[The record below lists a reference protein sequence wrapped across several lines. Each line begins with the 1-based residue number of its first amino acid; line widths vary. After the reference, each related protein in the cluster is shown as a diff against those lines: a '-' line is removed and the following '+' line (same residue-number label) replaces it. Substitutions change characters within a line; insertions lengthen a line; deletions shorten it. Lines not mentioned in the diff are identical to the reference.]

1 MEKICDYCGVKY
13 DDGLSVC
20 PSCGAPNNFVRH
32 GDGVPRTIE
41 ELKQWYKDANLPPEE
56 TTRFFIGRNYTER
69 CAFGIYKDEQ
79 TGDFVVYKNKDNG
92 QRAIRYQGK
101 DEAYAVNE
109 LYLRLKEEILNQKA
123 HQGMRFGGNPNRKD
137 RVASTPL
144 PVKIVILIFVTIFIV
159 ALPRGINP
167 NGHWGIYQVAAFLLL
182 VKGLFSKR
190 GNSKVFNASVRLT
203 GMLVS
208 ALCTVLCITL
218 VVGLIVGARKAHNG
232 YYTIDD
238 KHYYKKYERW
248 YEYENN
254 DWQKTSK
261 PVVDSNVDLNDYYT
275 GYSYDSSADYS
286 NFSYSDASSWS
297 SSDSWDS
304 SSSWDSGSTDFS
316 SDW

>member
-56 TTRFFIGRNYTER
+56 TTRFFIGRNYIER
-69 CAFGIYKDEQ
+69 CAFGIYKDEN
-79 TGDFVVYKNKDNG
+79 TGDFIVYKNKDTG
-92 QRAIRYQGK
+92 VRAIRYQGK

-109 LYLRLKEEILNQKA
+109 LYLRLKEEITNQKA
-123 HQGMRFGGNPNRKD
+123 HQGMQFGGSPNRRD
-137 RVASTPL
+137 RVASTPF

-167 NGHWGIYQVAAFLLL
+167 NGHWGIYQVATFLLL
-182 VKGLFSKR
+182 VKGLFSKK

-208 ALCTVLCITL
+208 TLCTVLCITL
-218 VVGLIVGARKAHNG
+218 VVGLIVGAIKTNNG

>member
-69 CAFGIYKDEQ
+69 CAFGIYKDEN
-79 TGDFVVYKNKDNG
+79 TGDFIVYKNKDTG
-92 QRAIRYQGK
+92 VRAIRYQGK

-109 LYLRLKEEILNQKA
+109 LYLRLKEEITNQKA
-123 HQGMRFGGNPNRKD
+123 YQGMQFGGSPNRRD
-137 RVASTPL
+137 RVASTPF

-167 NGHWGIYQVAAFLLL
+167 NGHWGIYQVATFLLL
-182 VKGLFSKR
+182 VKGLFSKK
-190 GNSKVFNASVRLT
+190 GTSKVFNASARLT
-203 GMLVS
+203 GMVFS

-218 VVGLIVGARKAHNG
+218 VVGLVIGARKANNG

-238 KHYYKKYERW
+238 KHYYKRFESW
-248 YEYENN
+248 YEYEND
-254 DWQKTSK
+254 DWHSTDK
-261 PVVDSNVDLNDYYT
+261 PVVDNGSTLDSYYT
-275 GYSYDSSADYS
+275 GSSYDSSADYS
-286 NFSYSDASSWS
+286 NFKYSDAGSWS

>member
-69 CAFGIYKDEQ
+69 CAFGIYKDEN
-79 TGDFVVYKNKDNG
+79 TGDFIVYKNKDTG
-92 QRAIRYQGK
+92 VRAIRYQGK

-109 LYLRLKEEILNQKA
+109 LYLRLKEEITNQKA
-123 HQGMRFGGNPNRKD
+123 HQGMQFGGSPNRRD
-137 RVASTPL
+137 RVASTPF

-167 NGHWGIYQVAAFLLL
+167 NGHWGIYQVATFLLL
-182 VKGLFSKR
+182 VKGLFSKK

-203 GMLVS
+203 GMLIS
-208 ALCTVLCITL
+208 TLCTVLCITL
-218 VVGLIVGARKAHNG
+218 VVGLIVGARKTNNG

-238 KHYYKKYERW
+238 KHYYKRFESW
-248 YEYENN
+248 YEYEND
-254 DWQKTSK
+254 DWHSTDK
-261 PVVDSNVDLNDYYT
+261 PVVDNGSTLDSYYT
-275 GYSYDSSADYS
+275 GSSYDSSADYS
-286 NFSYSDASSWS
+286 NFKYSDAGSWS